1 MVAPRGLALR
11 ISCAFAGAALSEW
24 TENSFTLGKVL
35 GSNFTAH
42 SQGCISVGTSIE
54 IPCTNR

>member
-11 ISCAFAGAALSEW
+11 ISCAFAGAALAQW

-35 GSNFTAH
+35 GFEFHCALARLYLR
-42 SQGCISVGTSIE
+42 GYFDRD
-54 IPCTNR
+54 PLY